1 MNVRLATIEDLS
13 AIVDIYNQAIR
24 SHSATGDMKEYLV
37 EERTDWFKKFDSY
50 NYPLYVAELYE
61 EVVGYATISPYRQG
75 REAMKQIAEISFFV
89 DYSSHGKGIGTC
101 LLTYVISD
109 SKRINKNTLVAML
122 LDINTKSINLLKK
135 FKFVEW
141 GYLPGIIN
149 LDGAKCGHMI
159 YGLKL

>member
-24 SHSATGDMKEYLV
+24 SRSATGDMKEYLV
-37 EERTDWFKKFDSY
+37 EERVSWFKRFDPE
-50 NYPLYVAELYE
+50 NYPIYVAELNNK
-61 EVVGYATISPYRQG
+61 VVGYATISPYRQG

-89 DYSSHGKGIGTC
+89 DYLSHGKGIGTG
-101 LLTYVISD
+101 LITHVISD

-149 LDGAKCGHMI
+149 LDGAICGHMI